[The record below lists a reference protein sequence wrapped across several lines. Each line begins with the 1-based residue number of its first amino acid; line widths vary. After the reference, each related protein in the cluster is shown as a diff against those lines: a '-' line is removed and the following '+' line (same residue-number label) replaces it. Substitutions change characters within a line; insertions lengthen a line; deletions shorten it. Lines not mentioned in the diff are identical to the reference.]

1 MSGKEKLELIAVEDI
16 KVKKGMTVDEMLEAM
31 GRAGGFT
38 AQKLAD
44 AADIATA
51 MVKKEGCLKILSFPA

>member
-51 MVKKEGCLKILSFPA
+51 MVKKEG